1 MVEEDRGGKGRG
13 QVESWIHKKKQKMR
27 MEGKEK
33 REHRGLRSGVH
44 GVVKHCE

>member
-13 QVESWIHKKKQKMR
+13 QVESWIHKMR